1 MKVVVIGGSGL
12 IGSRLVKL
20 LAQAGHE
27 VAVASPSRGV
37 NAVTGEGLA
46 AALAGADVV
55 VDSANAPSFEDAP
68 VLDFFTRS
76 SRNLAAAA
84 KTAGV
89 KHLVALSVVGTER
102 LQQGGYFRAKLV
114 QEQTLAA
121 AGLPCTIL
129 RATQFHEFVGA
140 IVAGGM
146 KDGAVHLPPALLQP
160 VAADDMAQ
168 TLADVVLAAP
178 AQGMIEHGMIELGG
192 PEAAP
197 MADFAQSY
205 FAAQGKAQRIVIDP
219 AAQYFGI
226 DLAERSLVPE
236 TDARRGAISFAA
248 WLARQP
254 K

>member
-20 LAQAGHE
+20 LAQGGHE
-27 VAVASPSRGV
+27 VVAASPSRGV

-46 AALAGADVV
+46 AVLTGADVV

-68 VLDFFTRS
+68 VLEFFTRS

-84 KTAGV
+84 KAAGV
-89 KHLVALSVVGTER
+89 KHLAALSVVGTER

-146 KDGAVHLPPALLQP
+146 KDEVVHLPPALLQP
-160 VAADDMAQ
+160 VAADDVARA
-168 TLADVVLAAP
+168 LADAVLAAP
-178 AQGMIEHGMIELGG
+178 ANGMIELGG
-192 PEAAP
+192 PEIAP
-197 MADFAQSY
+197 LADFAQSL
-205 FAAQGKAQRIVIDP
+205 FAAQGVAQRIVIDP

-236 TDARRGAISFAA
+236 ADARRGPISFAA
-248 WLARQP
+248 WLAKQP

>member
-27 VAVASPSRGV
+27 VVAASPSRGV

-84 KTAGV
+84 KVAGV

-121 AGLPCTIL
+121 AELPHTIL

-160 VAADDMAQ
+160 VAADDVAQ
-168 TLADVVLAAP
+168 ALADVVAAGP
-178 AQGMIEHGMIELGG
+178 VNGMIELGG
-192 PEAAP
+192 PEIAP
-197 MADFAQSY
+197 LADFAQSY
-205 FAAQGKAQRIVIDP
+205 CTAHGSAQRIVIDP

-236 TDARRGAISFAA
+236 ADARRGAVSFAT
-248 WLARQP
+248 WLTKQP